1 MTTSINTILP
11 LQAFMWSSASSA
23 GDLLRRCGVATRR
36 YSKARF
42 DSLRRRSAA
51 GRSVDRA
58 EAAAEVRAMAMS
70 YLKTDPG
77 FAADL
82 FAAAARHEVAE
93 GA

>member
-1 MTTSINTILP
+1 MTTSITTPLP
-11 LQAFMWSSASSA
+11 LQTFLWSGAISV

-36 YSKARF
+36 YSKARL
-42 DSLRRRSAA
+42 DSLRRRSVA
-51 GRSVDRA
+51 GRPVDRS

-70 YLKTDPG
+70 FLKTDPS

-82 FAAAARHEVAE
+82 FAAAGRHEVGE